1 MNVTVWAANLTD
13 AGLDTESA
21 AFPLNLLR
29 SIFGEGVEGATTTV
43 EILLLLTV
51 LTLVPSILIL
61 MTSFTRIVIVLSFT
75 RNAMGTQQMPP
86 NQVIVGLALFLTYF
100 TMSVGAD
107 APLPRVYNEA
117 WIPYQEQTEENPMDL
132 DEAFTRAVAPLR
144 DFMFRQ
150 INGQKHGADITTFMN
165 LAKLPRP
172 ETEDQIPT
180 YVLIP
185 AFITSEIKTA
195 LRMGFFI
202 FIPFIVI
209 DMIVAS
215 ALMSMGMMML
225 PPAMISLPFKLM
237 LFVLV
242 NGWDLVAQGIVKS
255 FTGG

>member
-1 MNVTVWAANLTD
+1 MILSVLAPELEPAAET
-13 AGLDTESA
+13 
-21 AFPLNLLR
+21 FPLNLLR
-29 SIFGEGVEGATTTV
+29 SLFGEGVEGATTTV

-61 MTSFTRIVIVLSFT
+61 MTSFTRTVIVLSFT

-86 NQVIVGLALFLTYF
+86 NQVIIGLALFLTYF
-100 TMSVGAD
+100 TMYGALSRIYD
-107 APLPRVYNEA
+107 EA
-117 WIPYQEQTEENPMDL
+117 WIPYQEESIDL
-132 DEAFTRAVAPLR
+132 DEAYKKAVDPLR
-144 DFMFRQ
+144 DFMFEQ
-150 INGQKHGADITTFMN
+150 IFGQKHDKDLETFMG
-165 LAKLPRP
+165 LAGMEQRP
-172 ETEDQIPT
+172 YSADDLDEIPT

-195 LRMGFFI
+195 LRMGFYI

-242 NGWDLVAQGIVKS
+242 NGWDLVVQGIVKS
-255 FTGG
+255 FTG

>member
-1 MNVTVWAANLTD
+1 ML
-13 AGLDTESA
+13 ES
-21 AFPLNLLR
+21 L
-29 SIFGEGVEGATTTV
+29 FGEGVEGATATI

-86 NQVIVGLALFLTYF
+86 NQVIIGLALFLTYF
-100 TMSVGAD
+100 VMHGTLSSIYDD
-107 APLPRVYNEA
+107 AWV
-117 WIPYQEQTEENPMDL
+117 PYQEETIEL
-132 DEAFTRAVAPLR
+132 DEAYGIATDRLR
-144 DFMFRQ
+144 EFMIGQVRRQ
-150 INGQKHGADITTFMN
+150 DNDEDVITFMN
-165 LAKLPRP
+165 LARLPRP
-172 ETEDQIPT
+172 ASLDDIPT

-185 AFITSEIKTA
+185 AFVTSEIKTA
-195 LRMGFFI
+195 MRMGFLI

-209 DMIVAS
+209 DMVVAS

-242 NGWDLVAQGIVKS
+242 NGWNLVIHEIVRS
-255 FTGG
+255 VTG